1 MHGAGNLKFWV
12 EIEMT
17 ELIFLRHKIT
27 LDCDNWQLNIDRGD
41 ACHHRQNR
49 SRTSG
54 PGAIFRQELGEAM
67 PIFTADWSWRS
78 VQKFT

>member
-1 MHGAGNLKFWV
+1 MYRERNLEVWI

-27 LDCDNWQLNIDRGD
+27 LNCDNWRLNIDRGD

-49 SRTSG
+49 SRTPG

-67 PIFTADWSWRS
+67 PTSTADWS
-78 VQKFT
+78 K